1 MKLPVNAL
9 LVDTQGAELTV
20 STSAPKFVSPMK
32 AQPPL
37 STVQRPPGAV
47 PVPSPGESPQTAVML
62 LLAGLG
68 YLVIGL
74 TVVAF
79 TFFFCYSVVWVGY
92 NYGISAIGE
101 LVFSRKLHLS
111 HHQIVGLSSV
121 FVAFL
126 FLEQA
131 LVKRSLTDPADA
143 QPLRLRGIWLAG
155 LIGSCCGLLA
165 NARVSSAIIT
175 DLLLLGPRMTLKSL
189 SMLRRSVFL
198 LVRRPAY

>member
-1 MKLPVNAL
+1 MTRDPGGCGLYIFEPHWHTHRQGEGVECRVSSGVRMKLPVNAL

-92 NYGISAIGE
+92 NYGVSA
-101 LVFSRKLHLS
+101 
-111 HHQIVGLSSV
+111 
-121 FVAFL
+121 
-126 FLEQA
+126 
-131 LVKRSLTDPADA
+131 
-143 QPLRLRGIWLAG
+143 
-155 LIGSCCGLLA
+155 
-165 NARVSSAIIT
+165 
-175 DLLLLGPRMTLKSL
+175 
-189 SMLRRSVFL
+189 
-198 LVRRPAY
+198 